1 MKRAEVWWVDL
12 PSPVGSRPA
21 VVLTR
26 DAVLDTIG
34 SIVVAIVT
42 RTVRGLETEIRLGRR
57 EGLPRPCVA
66 TLDNILTIPRRR
78 FVRLMGCLSRE
89 QVKEL
94 DAAIIL
100 ALGVQ
105 R

>member
-12 PSPVGSRPA
+12 PSPAGSRPA

-26 DAVLDTIG
+26 DTVLDTIG
-34 SIVVAIVT
+34 SIVVAVVT
-42 RTVRGLETEIRLGRR
+42 RTDRGLDTEVRLGRR

-66 TLDNILTIPRRR
+66 SLDNILTVPRRR
-78 FVRLMGCLSRE
+78 FVRLMGSLSRE

-94 DAAIIL
+94 NAAIIM

-105 R
+105 S

>member
-12 PSPVGSRPA
+12 PSPAGSRPA

-26 DAVLDTIG
+26 DTVLDTIG
-34 SIVVAIVT
+34 SIVVAVVT
-42 RTVRGLETEIRLGRR
+42 RTDRGLDTEVRLGRR

-66 TLDNILTIPRRR
+66 SLDNILTVPRRR
-78 FVRLMGCLSRE
+78 FVRLMGSLSRE
-89 QVKEL
+89 RVNEL

>member
-21 VVLTR
+21 VILTR

-42 RTVRGLETEIRLGRR
+42 RTDRGLDTEVRLGRR

-66 TLDNILTIPRRR
+66 SLDNILTVPRRR
-78 FVRLMGCLSRE
+78 FVRLMGSLSRE

-94 DAAIIL
+94 NAAIIM

-105 R
+105 S

>member
-21 VVLTR
+21 VILTR

-42 RTVRGLETEIRLGRR
+42 RTERGLDTEVHLGRR

-66 TLDNILTIPRRR
+66 SLDNILTVPRRR
-78 FVRLMGCLSRE
+78 FVRLLGSLSRE
-89 QVKEL
+89 RVNEL
-94 DAAIIL
+94 DAAISL
-100 ALGVQ
+100 ALGLQ